1 MVDEPQP
8 NSPAAAAGVKAGD
21 VITAI
26 NDNPVKDARDL
37 ARKVASV
44 APGTS
49 VKFDLLRDGNAK
61 TLNLTVA
68 KMPDQQQQQATAAP
82 QQGESEKGLYLGLE
96 LAPASKVAGAG
107 DSGVVVMGVDP
118 DGPAAEHGVQT
129 GDVILRIGAS
139 GVSNSTDIRSA
150 LREAKK
156 EGKRDVLMQIKSAGT
171 TRFVAIPIG

>member
-1 MVDEPQP
+1 
-8 NSPAAAAGVKAGD
+8 
-21 VITAI
+21 
-26 NDNPVKDARDL
+26 
-37 ARKVASV
+37 
-44 APGTS
+44 
-49 VKFDLLRDGNAK
+49 
-61 TLNLTVA
+61 
-68 KMPDQQQQQATAAP
+68 
-82 QQGESEKGLYLGLE
+82 
-96 LAPASKVAGAG
+96 
-107 DSGVVVMGVDP
+107 MGVDP